1 MENSVRISA
10 SVVSHI
16 GMVCEKNKDNF
27 FINGRFMYEHDTNN
41 VQVSLESSASTYLF
55 AVCDNMERRS
65 EDEITPIS
73 LTKELRKFYERAR
86 TSQKDIYYEFEK
98 LYESVYETSN
108 VIYSMDLI
116 KSENKIDEG
125 GAAALFISG
134 NKAAVLD
141 TAGCRSYLL
150 RDGKLSS
157 STLWLF
163 MFQDNFGLINDVL
176 KKLGVINQN
185 IAWTSS
191 VRWALFAAVIS
202 ETWRYTPFFVI
213 IFSAALQSISK
224 DYYEAAKIDGANA
237 LRRFT
242 SITIPFLKETVTFS
256 CILRVVWEFNNV
268 DVIYTLTKGGP
279 MNETTT
285 LAMYLVK
292 TAIQGSDM
300 GYGSALTVVSFILLA
315 VFSLLLIKIGGVSKE
330 SVI

>member
-1 MENSVRISA
+1 MKKNPYLKRRRNFYVMMFVLPVVLLTLLFLFIPMFSVFYYSFFEYNMMLSKEINFNGIANYIRLLSNDPIFYKALNISFRWVA
-10 SVVSHI
+10 MNLVFQMGF
-16 GMVCEKNKDNF
+16 GMMIALLITRNF
-27 FINGRFMYEHDTNN
+27 NGRGLIRTLIISPYA
-41 VQVSLESSASTYLF
+41 VS
-55 AVCDNMERRS
+55 
-65 EDEITPIS
+65 
-73 LTKELRKFYERAR
+73 
-86 TSQKDIYYEFEK
+86 
-98 LYESVYETSN
+98 
-108 VIYSMDLI
+108 
-116 KSENKIDEG
+116 G
-125 GAAALFISG
+125 
-134 NKAAVLD
+134 VL
-141 TAGCRSYLL
+141 A
-150 RDGKLSS
+150 